1 MNGKVTDENALRAT
15 IYQMLETF
23 LVTGLSKK
31 VDDIMKDLRIKAQVR
46 ELPPQTNRIHLKN
59 GTLFLDGTFV
69 EDKNEI
75 VRCRFPVNY
84 NPNAKPPERWLKFLS
99 ELFYPEDIPS
109 LQEFIGYCLIPSNAG
124 QKMMIIKGSGGE
136 GKSQIGNALFHLF
149 GANAKDGSVG
159 KVSENPFARAD
170 LEHALLMIDDDMRLE
185 ALKQTNYVKSIVNIR
200 GKMDL
205 ERKGKQS
212 YQGFMYARILAF
224 SNGDLISLYDRSDG
238 FFRRQLIL
246 TTKHKPADRIDDP
259 ELSVKLCEELEGIF
273 LWAFEGLQR
282 LVKNC
287 FQFTESDRARMN
299 REMVKKDANNIE
311 LFMESQGY
319 ISRGENL
326 TISSKELAQIYF
338 TWCDENAFPAMK
350 GKTLIEYREA
360 YFVPDKRSMQQI
372 FSYKPRPG
380 AEDEIYRK
388 IGDITI
394 SMRAT
399 DHLKMPECIMN
410 RVQVGMSE
418 DEQQVY
424 DQMKEQLIV
433 QVKGKEIDAVNAA
446 ALSGKLCQMANGA
459 VYTEEKDTVQ
469 IHDRKLDALEDLIE
483 GANGK
488 PLLVAYWFKHDLKR
502 IQEHFPAAREIR
514 TSKDIADWNDGRIPL
529 AVIHPASAGHGLNL
543 QAGGSTLV
551 WFGLTWSLELYQQTN
566 ARLWRQGQT
575 SSTVVIHH
583 IMTKGTIDVQIMQA
597 LERKDKTQS
606 ALIDAVKAQLGGTR

>member
-1 MNGKVTDENALRAT
+1 MPEKQMPQPEWRPAWFTGKTINEPIFCQEFLEKFKLAYTEKAFFSVNGKVTDENALRAT
-15 IYQMLETF
+15 IYQMLEPF

-46 ELPPQTNRIHLKN
+46 ELPPQTDLIHLKN

-136 GKSQIGNALFHLF
+136 GKSQIGNVLFHLF

-185 ALKQTNYVKSIVNIR
+185 ALKQTNYVKSIVTVR

-246 TTKHKPADRIDDP
+246 TTKRKPADRIDDP

-282 LVKNC
+282 LVKNS

-350 GKTLIEYREA
+350 GKTLIEYL
-360 YFVPDKRSMQQI
+360 
-372 FSYKPRPG
+372 
-380 AEDEIYRK
+380 
-388 IGDITI
+388 
-394 SMRAT
+394 AT
-399 DHLKMPECIMN
+399 NQEKFGI
-410 RVQVGMSE
+410 
-418 DEQQVY
+418 VY
-424 DQMKEQLIV
+424 TNNI
-433 QVKGKEIDAVNAA
+433 ANAA
-446 ALSGKLCQMANGA
+446 GRRVRGFRG
-459 VYTEEKDTVQ
+459 
-469 IHDRKLDALEDLIE
+469 I
-483 GANGK
+483 GAN
-488 PLLVAYWFKHDLKR
+488 
-502 IQEHFPAAREIR
+502 IR
-514 TSKDIADWNDGRIPL
+514 P
-529 AVIHPASAGHGLNL
+529 P
-543 QAGGSTLV
+543 
-551 WFGLTWSLELYQQTN
+551 GLTADGWRTVNPENNPFNN
-566 ARLWRQGQT
+566 A
-575 SSTVVIHH
+575 
-583 IMTKGTIDVQIMQA
+583 
-597 LERKDKTQS
+597 
-606 ALIDAVKAQLGGTR
+606 